1 MKKEPASRS
10 AKILEF
16 PQVEE
21 RSLTED
27 LIKARMWR
35 LTRLVEEFANST
47 INVLEMENS
56 MLRELLEELV
66 VKEAALRWIVRTASH
81 SDGQVRERLWA
92 DIDSALTELEN
103 TAETYDFYSKRALN
117 SSVLTSAS
125 HVESGNDGRV
135 AS

>member
-1 MKKEPASRS
+1 MKKEPASRT

-16 PQVEE
+16 PQAEE
-21 RSLTED
+21 RSLAED

-47 INVLEMENS
+47 INVLEVENS

-81 SDGQVRERLWA
+81 SDGEVRERLWT

-117 SSVLTSAS
+117 SSVLASAS
-125 HVESGNDGRV
+125 HGRTENNGRV

>member
-16 PQVEE
+16 PRVEE
-21 RSLTED
+21 RSLAEE

-47 INVLEMENS
+47 INVLEIENS

-81 SDGQVRERLWA
+81 SNGQVRERLWA

-103 TAETYDFYSKRALN
+103 TAKTYDFYSKRALN
-117 SSVLTSAS
+117 SLVLTSAS
-125 HVESGNDGRV
+125 HVGTENNGRV